1 MLCECCKQRTGFNK
15 SWFKGKKEGKREE
28 IRIHRHIPGCVG
40 GPPVEERV
48 SRGCHRDEARK
59 VPLGV
64 NPLGVPNPTTVWVTS
79 GQTTTREGEQPNP
92 SADNWSEVLLSKAL
106 PTRAKNS
113 FSHRQSLPSTSL
125 HKLLSPIHQKADR
138 RICTASQ
145 RLKQKPYYRKLIMM
159 KKQKVMS

>member
-1 MLCECCKQRTGFNK
+1 M
-15 SWFKGKKEGKREE
+15 
-28 IRIHRHIPGCVG
+28 
-40 GPPVEERV
+40 EERV

-125 HKLLSPIHQKADR
+125 HKLLSLIHQKADR

-159 KKQKVMS
+159 KKQKVMFQMKGQDKTPEKQ

>member
-1 MLCECCKQRTGFNK
+1 M
-15 SWFKGKKEGKREE
+15 
-28 IRIHRHIPGCVG
+28 
-40 GPPVEERV
+40 EERV

-125 HKLLSPIHQKADR
+125 HKLLSLIHQKADR

>member
-1 MLCECCKQRTGFNK
+1 M
-15 SWFKGKKEGKREE
+15 
-28 IRIHRHIPGCVG
+28 
-40 GPPVEERV
+40 EERV

-125 HKLLSPIHQKADR
+125 HKLLSLIHQRTDR
-138 RICTASQ
+138 RS
-145 RLKQKPYYRKLIMM
+145 KKKHSLIEA
-159 KKQKVMS
+159 KTKTILEKINYNEKAELCSR

>member
-1 MLCECCKQRTGFNK
+1 M
-15 SWFKGKKEGKREE
+15 
-28 IRIHRHIPGCVG
+28 
-40 GPPVEERV
+40 EERV

-113 FSHRQSLPSTSL
+113 FSHCQSLPSTSL
-125 HKLLSPIHQKADR
+125 HKLLSLIHQRADR
-138 RICTASQ
+138 KSKKHSITAA
-145 RLKQKPYYRKLIMM
+145 KM
-159 KKQKVMS
+159 KTILQKVNHNEKAESYVPDEGTR